1 MRRMIAATLV
11 LIPVMAHAQ
20 ASTTAEPKVSQASA
34 TLVAKATPPAPF
46 GAAKGADTTISV
58 RPNLVHEIVSTTVD
72 PYFPNEALREGGAV
86 SYTLLG
92 DNDNTAIAPRLIHVV
107 NIQLSQDQLVAASDV
122 TIHLTV
128 DALGVPHNLKINRSA
143 NEVIDEKTLEAVSQY
158 RFTPAKV
165 NYLPTEADVTV
176 EVKIQK

>member
-20 ASTTAEPKVSQASA
+20 ATTTAEPKASQASA

-46 GAAKGADTTISV
+46 GAAKGADTTTSV
-58 RPNLVHEIVSTTVD
+58 RPNLVHETISTTVD
-72 PYFPNEALREGGAV
+72 PYFLNEALREGGEV

-92 DNDNTAIAPRLIHVV
+92 TNDNNAIAPRLIHVV
-107 NIQLSQDQLVAASDV
+107 NTQLPQNQLTAASDV
-122 TIHLTV
+122 TVHLTV
-128 DALGVPHNLKINRSA
+128 DALGVPHNLKIERSA
-143 NEVIDEKTLEAVSQY
+143 NEVVNAKTLEAVSQY
-158 RFTPAKV
+158 RFAAAKINNIPA
-165 NYLPTEADVTV
+165 EADVTV